1 MDNNEIPLINVPYP
15 PELSVEEIL
24 SRRSDERLRSKAP
37 NQYFIYRMAYIKQL
51 RKIIGENISMTR
63 ISPYISF
70 SWSKEPLEVKETY
83 KRLSDQAENQ
93 LKEIRKTNTLVIIHE
108 SLSSPPPPPP
118 SPPTNNNI
126 IYEPTF
132 FYPYFDYYYYYYD
145 YYNNCYYFY

>member
-51 RKIIGENISMTR
+51 RKIIGDNISMIR
-63 ISPYISF
+63 ISPYISS
-70 SWSKEPLEVKETY
+70 SWSKEPLEVKEAY
-83 KRLSDQAENQ
+83 KRLSDQAENR

-108 SLSSPPPPPP
+108 SLSSPPPPP
-118 SPPTNNNI
+118 SPPTNNI
-126 IYEPTF
+126 IYGPTF
-132 FYPYFDYYYYYYD
+132 FYPYFDYYYYYD
-145 YYNNCYYFY
+145 YYNDCYYLY